1 MSPPALRRGRLTVLL
16 LVLAW
21 AVWDQGGVALEWLG
35 LDLLDVPGRLC
46 LVFAVLGLAD
56 SLLQRLLPAPDPHG

>member
-1 MSPPALRRGRLTVLL
+1 MSAAGLLRLGLTPLL

-21 AVWDQGGVALEWLG
+21 TVWDRGGVVLEWVG
-35 LDLLDVPGRLC
+35 LDLLDVPARLC

-56 SLLQRLLPAPDPHG
+56 SLLQRLLPASDPHA